1 MRSCI
6 EEAWVWCFVFSCNQ
20 EIDLAVLPAHLLP
33 IELRLW
39 HSQLVQCNLGR
50 AQTMIYKDIL
60 IYTFS
65 RGWKR
70 SSRKWI
76 YTLFQRINFSVE
88 NFKKTRN
95 LDGSSPEPRYSH
107 VILVSGYPVIDSNM
121 NVQHQVARSHSRNNV
136 RTKRTY
142 GHVTVWIDSQIVWVD
157 GSARARLANA
167 WSSALNW
174 LTTRCLLIG
183 WIRSSLIG

>member
-76 YTLFQRINFSVE
+76 YKLFQRINFSVE

-107 VILVSGYPVIDSNM
+107 VILISGYPVIDSNM

-136 RTKRTY
+136 R
-142 GHVTVWIDSQIVWVD
+142 H
-157 GSARARLANA
+157 
-167 WSSALNW
+167 
-174 LTTRCLLIG
+174 CLLVSLWCG
-183 WIRSSLIG
+183 RKDVRSRDRLDRQPNCLSWWVRLRALSERVELR